1 MVRKWSAIDAI
12 AVKVNGFI
20 GEIESE
26 EVKRIADANQIES
39 IELDFLSVERKRGKK
54 KLFFLLLLLIKT
66 RYLDRKSI

>member
-12 AVKVNGFI
+12 AIKVNDFI

-26 EVKRIADANQIES
+26 EVKRIADGNQIES

-54 KLFFLLLLLIKT
+54 KIVLFTFVINKDKVLG
-66 RYLDRKSI
+66 